1 MDYLP
6 YSFNPETN
14 GVYFTENPNL
24 VFFKFDT
31 SQVLTKPTK
40 QRLVNLLNFGAIVEN
55 SFCKNDEPTLLSFI
69 CLFFDI
75 SSAFYNLVKKN
86 EKR

>member
-14 GVYFTENPNL
+14 EVYFTENPNL

-31 SQVLTKPTK
+31 SQVLTQHTK
-40 QRLVNLLNFGAIVEN
+40 QRLVNLLNFGATVEN
-55 SFCKNDEPTLLSFI
+55 SFRKNNEPTLRSFMA
-69 CLFFDI
+69 LYDDI
-75 SSAFYNLVKKN
+75 SSAFYQLIQK
-86 EKR
+86 